1 MMNAS
6 PQFTAATVQ
15 SNVLPYQD
23 TFLKIANV
31 YADSTRASVEQFW
44 LSSSKIIMEETMKA
58 FIAASQSCAEAL
70 AKNAVAV
77 QQQSF
82 GRLIGANQKAVEIM
96 GQSLAQAMSAGWTQ
110 AR

>member
-1 MMNAS
+1 MTNAY
-6 PQFTAATVQ
+6 PQFTAATGQ
-15 SNVLPYQD
+15 LNALPYQA

-31 YADSTRASVEQFW
+31 YADSTRASAEQLW
-44 LSSSKIIMEETMKA
+44 ISSSKIIMEETMKA
-58 FIAASQSCAEAL
+58 FIAASQSCVEAL
-70 AKNAVAV
+70 AKNAVSV

-96 GQSLAQAMSAGWTQ
+96 GQSFAQAMSAGWKP